1 MEIQG
6 KITRVLEP
14 ITFNGK
20 NGTMKRYGFILSNE
34 DQRYPKNIKFD
45 VLGDEKW
52 AHWDVHVGQTRT
64 VFFDIESRE
73 WNGKWYTS
81 CNVWNIKPTEQVYQ
95 NQQVAPQQVVP
106 QQAPQVTQTN
116 PFEEQD
122 NTPF

>member
-6 KITRVLEP
+6 KITKVLEP

-20 NGTMKRYGFILSNE
+20 NGTMRRYGFILSDE
-34 DQRYPKNIKFD
+34 DPRYPKIIKFD

-52 AHWDVHVGQTRT
+52 AHWNVHVGQTRT
-64 VFFDIESRE
+64 VSFDIESRE
-73 WNGKWYTS
+73 WNSKWYTS
-81 CNVWNIKPTEQVYQ
+81 CNVWNIKPAEQVYQ
-95 NQQVAPQQVVP
+95 NQQVVP

-122 NTPF
+122 DIPF